1 MVASTKRHGRAGA
14 TALLLALL
22 VLTPATPADA
32 ADAAEG
38 AVATRAANFAPGDR
52 TGITRE
58 HALGEVR
65 RLFHGRILSATA
77 VERGGRLG
85 YRVRLL
91 TDEGRVRNVYVDS
104 GGVRPE
110 G

>member
-1 MVASTKRHGRAGA
+1 MVASTKRHLRAA
-14 TALLLALL
+14 AAALLLAFL
-22 VLTPATPADA
+22 VLYPPAP

-38 AVATRAANFAPGDR
+38 AVARRAANFAPDR
-52 TGITRE
+52 AGITRE
-58 HALGEVR
+58 AAVGEVR
-65 RLFHGRILSATA
+65 RLFDGRILSATA

-91 TDEGRVRNVYVDS
+91 TDDGRVRNVFVDS

>member
-1 MVASTKRHGRAGA
+1 MVASTRRHVRAGA

-22 VLTPATPADA
+22 VLYPEPAG
-32 ADAAEG
+32 AAEG
-38 AVATRAANFAPGDR
+38 AVARRAANFATDHA
-52 TGITRE
+52 GITRE
-58 HALGEVR
+58 RAVGEVR
-65 RLFHGRILSATA
+65 RLFDGRILSATA

>member
-1 MVASTKRHGRAGA
+1 MVASTRRQGGAAA

-22 VLTPATPADA
+22 VLCPATPAA
-32 ADAAEG
+32 AAEG
-38 AVATRAANFAPGDR
+38 PVARRAANFAPDR
-52 TGITRE
+52 AGITRE
-58 HALGEVR
+58 HAVGEVR
-65 RLFHGRILSATA
+65 RLFDGRILSATA

>member
-1 MVASTKRHGRAGA
+1 MVASTKPHGRAAA

-22 VLTPATPADA
+22 VLCPAAPAA
-32 ADAAEG
+32 AVDAAEG
-38 AVATRAANFAPGDR
+38 AVARRAANFAPDR
-52 TGITRE
+52 AGITRE
-58 HALGEVR
+58 HAVGEVR
-65 RLFHGRILSATA
+65 RLFDGRVLSATA

>member
-1 MVASTKRHGRAGA
+1 MVASTKRHLRAA
-14 TALLLALL
+14 AAALLLAFL
-22 VLTPATPADA
+22 VLYPPAP

-38 AVATRAANFAPGDR
+38 AVARRAANFAPDR
-52 TGITRE
+52 AGITRQ
-58 HALGEVR
+58 HAVGEVR
-65 RLFHGRILSATA
+65 RLFDGRILSATA

-91 TDEGRVRNVYVDS
+91 TDDGRVRNVFVDS

>member
-1 MVASTKRHGRAGA
+1 MVASTKRHVRAGA
-14 TALLLALL
+14 TALLLAIL
-22 VLTPATPADA
+22 VLYPAAPADA
-32 ADAAEG
+32 GEG
-38 AVATRAANFAPGDR
+38 AVARRAANFATDR
-52 TGITRE
+52 AGITRA
-58 HALGEVR
+58 HAVGEVR
-65 RLFHGRILSATA
+65 RLFDGRILSATA
-77 VERGGRLG
+77 VERGGRVG